1 MFSGEC
7 QEGLLKMPNGVTSFL
22 CSLEFTETP
31 DNLESYDHC
40 TISMSQGPRIFY
52 VDSEG
57 TRTEGMRFAV
67 GSGSTYAFGVLD
79 NE

>member
-1 MFSGEC
+1 MLG
-7 QEGLLKMPNGVTSFL
+7 KMCTAGSTGCRTTLYP
-22 CSLEFTETP
+22 P
-31 DNLESYDHC
+31 HC
-40 TISMSQGPRIFY
+40 TIWMLQGPRIFY